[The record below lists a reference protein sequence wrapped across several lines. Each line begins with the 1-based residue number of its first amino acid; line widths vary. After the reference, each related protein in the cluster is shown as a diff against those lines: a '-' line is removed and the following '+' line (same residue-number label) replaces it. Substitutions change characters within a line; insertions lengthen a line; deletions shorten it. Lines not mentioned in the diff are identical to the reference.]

1 MGLSTIRRTF
11 ILNKWGCVLPDFGV
25 VRDVWH
31 LVECLRYDGV
41 KYNEN
46 GYIKVIETFLRILLT
61 TDSCILYNVV
71 VYWG

>member
-1 MGLSTIRRTF
+1 M
-11 ILNKWGCVLPDFGV
+11 PDFGL
-25 VRDVWH
+25 VRAVWL
-31 LVECLRYDGV
+31 LVEDLLIIGV

-46 GYIKVIETFLRILLT
+46 GYMKVIETFSRIQLT